1 MMKQIALHLHLF
13 AAIAWI
19 GGSIF
24 MAMIGIFLRDKKAQ
38 QAVYPKIGPIF
49 GYYQL
54 VSLVILLITGTIM
67 AQGFSLLAPLFSG
80 DGSEVINALQKKL
93 ILVAIVVVLT
103 IIHFII
109 AIITN
114 DKERTKMQHL
124 ISRASSLL
132 ILLLNLWILHY
143 AIVIRE
149 AL

>member
-1 MMKQIALHLHLF
+1 MKQIALHLHLF

-114 DKERTKMQHL
+114 DKERTKVQHL

>member
-1 MMKQIALHLHLF
+1 MKQIALHLHLF

-67 AQGFSLLAPLFSG
+67 AQSFSLLAPLFSG

-114 DKERTKMQHL
+114 DKERTKVQHL

>member
-67 AQGFSLLAPLFSG
+67 AQSFSLLAPLFNG

-114 DKERTKMQHL
+114 DKERTKVQHL

-149 AL
+149 ML

>member
-67 AQGFSLLAPLFSG
+67 AQSFSLLAPLFNG

-114 DKERTKMQHL
+114 DKERTKVQHL

>member
-38 QAVYPKIGPIF
+38 QTVYPKIGPIF

-114 DKERTKMQHL
+114 DKERTKVQHL

>member
-1 MMKQIALHLHLF
+1 MEQITLHLHLF

-67 AQGFSLLAPLFSG
+67 AQSFSLLAPLFNG

-114 DKERTKMQHL
+114 DKERTKVQHL

>member
-114 DKERTKMQHL
+114 DKERTKVQHL

>member
-1 MMKQIALHLHLF
+1 MMEQIALHLHLF

-67 AQGFSLLAPLFSG
+67 AQSFSLLAPLFNG

-114 DKERTKMQHL
+114 DKERTKVQHL

-149 AL
+149 VL

>member
-1 MMKQIALHLHLF
+1 MMEQIALHLHLF

-67 AQGFSLLAPLFSG
+67 AQSFSLLAPLFNG

-114 DKERTKMQHL
+114 DKERTKVQHL

>member
-1 MMKQIALHLHLF
+1 MIENLSLHFHLF

-24 MAMIGIFLRDKKAQ
+24 MAMIGLFLKDKDVQ
-38 QAVYPKIGPIF
+38 NIIYPKIGPIF

-54 VSLVILLITGTIM
+54 VSLMILIASGVIL
-67 AQGFSLLAPLFSG
+67 AQGFSLFDPLFH
-80 DGSEVINALQKKL
+80 GSNMKIINILQKKL
-93 ILVAIVVVLT
+93 ILVIIVVVLT
-103 IIHFII
+103 IVHFVI
-109 AIITN
+109 AIQTN
-114 DKERTKMQHL
+114 DKERTKVQHL

>member
-1 MMKQIALHLHLF
+1 MMEQIALHLHLF

-54 VSLVILLITGTIM
+54 VSLMILMASGVIL
-67 AQGFSLLAPLFSG
+67 AQGFSLFGPLFG
-80 DGSEVINALQKKL
+80 GSNMEIINVLQKKL
-93 ILVAIVVVLT
+93 ILVAIVVILT

-114 DKERTKMQHL
+114 DKERTKVQHL

>member
-103 IIHFII
+103 IMHFII

-114 DKERTKMQHL
+114 DKERTKVQHL

>member
-24 MAMIGIFLRDKKAQ
+24 MAMIGIFLRDKDAQ
-38 QAVYPKIGPIF
+38 RAVYPKVGPIF

-54 VSLVILLITGTIM
+54 VSLLILLISGTIM
-67 AQGFSLLAPLFSG
+67 AQSFSLFDPLLSG
-80 DGSEVINALQKKL
+80 DSSEVTIAFQKKL
-93 ILVAIVVVLT
+93 ILVAMVIAFTIV
-103 IIHFII
+103 HFAI

-114 DKERTKMQHL
+114 DRERTKMQHL

-149 AL
+149 VL

>member
-1 MMKQIALHLHLF
+1 MKQIALHLHLF

-103 IIHFII
+103 IMHFII

-114 DKERTKMQHL
+114 DKERTKVQHL

>member
-1 MMKQIALHLHLF
+1 MKQIALHLHLF

-67 AQGFSLLAPLFSG
+67 AQSFSLLAPLFNG

-114 DKERTKMQHL
+114 DKERTKVQHL

>member
-1 MMKQIALHLHLF
+1 MIDNIWLHLHLI

-24 MAMIGIFLRDKKAQ
+24 MAIIGLFVRDRDIQ
-38 QAVYPKIGPIF
+38 RIIYPKIGPIF

-54 VSLVILLITGTIM
+54 ISLLVLLLSGTIM
-67 AQGFSLLAPLFSG
+67 AEGFFLLDSLFHEAN
-80 DGSEVINALQKKL
+80 SEVMSALQKKL
-93 ILVAIVVVLT
+93 IVVILVIIFT
-103 IIHFII
+103 IIHFFI

-114 DKERTKMQHL
+114 NKERTKLQYI

-143 AIVIRE
+143 AILLRE
-149 AL
+149 ML

>member
-1 MMKQIALHLHLF
+1 
-13 AAIAWI
+13 
-19 GGSIF
+19 
-24 MAMIGIFLRDKKAQ
+24 MAMIGIFLGDKKAQ

-54 VSLVILLITGTIM
+54 ASLFILLITGTIM
-67 AQGFSLLAPLFSG
+67 AQSFSLLAPLFNG

-114 DKERTKMQHL
+114 DKERTKVQHL

-149 AL
+149 ML